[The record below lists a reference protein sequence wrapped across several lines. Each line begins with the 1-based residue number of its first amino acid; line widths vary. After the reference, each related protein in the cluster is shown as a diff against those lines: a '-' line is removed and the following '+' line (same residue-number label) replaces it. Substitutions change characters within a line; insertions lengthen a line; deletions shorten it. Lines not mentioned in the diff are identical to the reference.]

1 MLASGSPPSAFRR
14 RSRQSN
20 AWSWCHGGPQLTVWK
35 APAPCMARDSLR
47 LRQPC
52 ARPETARWLSATPHA
67 GSATP
72 CLRRD
77 CSKMPELFCF
87 SLTSGFG
94 AEPVRP
100 FARSPVRPFARSPVR
115 PFARSPVRPFAS
127 RPFPGAVGSRWHV
140 PAITLSLP
148 HRWMSALSL
157 KPMALRRST
166 GWRLAHGIG
175 VVARQLA
182 RPEPASVAR
191 WRPAPGSAAAI
202 SVHDAA
208 CGLARSPAWQA
219 MPAGVAARSFVA
231 RHRSSVCSSA
241 TASVELPEVSAKR
254 GLQDGVPWLVE
265 KEGAK

>member
-115 PFARSPVRPFAS
+115 PFARSPVRPFARS
-127 RPFPGAVGSRWHV
+127 PVREPAFPGRRGV
-140 PAITLSLP
+140 T
-148 HRWMSALSL
+148 
-157 KPMALRRST
+157 MACT
-166 GWRLAHGIG
+166 CNNTVLA
-175 VVARQLA
+175 
-182 RPEPASVAR
+182 ASMDERFESEAD
-191 WRPAPGSAAAI
+191 GSAAIYWLEA
-202 SVHDAA
+202 STWDRRGRAA
-208 CGLARSPAWQA
+208 TCPARTGKRRQVAPSP
-219 MPAGVAARSFVA
+219 R
-231 RHRSSVCSSA
+231 VCRRDFG
-241 TASVELPEVSAKR
+241 P
-254 GLQDGVPWLVE
+254 
-265 KEGAK
+265 